1 MKKYEGMF
9 IIKPDLE
16 KDSKKKVTEFI
27 SGAIIKEGGEVKDQS
42 EWGKNRLAY
51 KIRRCNEGL
60 YILVHFNLPVENLSK
75 VEKAYNLNEDILK
88 SMIIVD
94 EGIPEVKINGEPK

>member
-16 KDSKKKVTEFI
+16 KDSKKKTVDFI
-27 SGAIIKEGGEVKDQS
+27 SGAITKEGGEIKDTS

-51 KIRRCNEGL
+51 KINRYNEGL
-60 YILVHFNLPVENLSK
+60 YILTHFNLPPEKLGK
-75 VEKAYNLNEDILK
+75 VEKSYNLNEDILK

-94 EGIPEVKINGEPK
+94 ETKPEVKADGEPK

>member
-16 KDSKKKVTEFI
+16 KDSKKKVIEFI
-27 SGAIIKEGGEVKDQS
+27 SGAITKEGGEVKDQS

-51 KIRRCNEGL
+51 KIKRCNEGL
-60 YILVHFNLPVENLSK
+60 YILAHFNLPVENIGK